1 MYRRCELKY
10 CGGNIEI
17 TETFFEFSLEI
28 NKGDMKKR
36 IAASIVVL
44 GVATQAMSKAGL
56 MRLYN
61 LENGIS
67 DWVSQGMPTVMS

>member
-1 MYRRCELKY
+1 
-10 CGGNIEI
+10 
-17 TETFFEFSLEI
+17 
-28 NKGDMKKR
+28 MKKR